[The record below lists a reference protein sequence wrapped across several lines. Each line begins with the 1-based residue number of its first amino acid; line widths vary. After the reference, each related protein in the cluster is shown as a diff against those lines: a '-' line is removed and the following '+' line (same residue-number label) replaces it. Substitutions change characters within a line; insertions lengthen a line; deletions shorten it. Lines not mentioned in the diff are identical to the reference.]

1 MSIVLTSE
9 LPMNYFLHYLKKM
22 YRQSTDLIQYN
33 MSKTD
38 IPDHTVQAGST
49 ADKNMPLIIL
59 YCPYLIKQH
68 SWVNLQA

>member
-1 MSIVLTSE
+1 
-9 LPMNYFLHYLKKM
+9 M

-68 SWVNLQA
+68 SRVNLQA